1 MNSLILKFI
10 LYAGVVI
17 GIIVLFIMPAL
28 NSAVEEQYELTLA
41 NAKLDALNKEKL
53 EIQSLVQNAQSVESQ
68 DNNNNVYIPVNR
80 AIASYPDIHDII
92 LSFEEIGGISGLE
105 HVTVEPSIH
114 GTTAEGH
121 EGIFLIDVNVQATGD
136 YERLITFLKNLE
148 NAGRVFTIHSISLK
162 NSGDSNTKNTESEES
177 DNALVNPSNV
187 PDVQDQNQE
196 PVIEIT
202 ISGVV
207 YYSQQ

>member
-17 GIIVLFIMPAL
+17 GIIILLIMPAL
-28 NSAVEEQYELTLA
+28 SSAVQEQYELTLA
-41 NAKLDALNKEKL
+41 MAKLDALNKEKM
-53 EIQSLVQNAQSVESQ
+53 EIQSLVQNVQSVEEE
-68 DNNNNVYIPVNR
+68 DNKDDAHLPVNR

-121 EGIFLIDVNVQATGD
+121 EGIYLIDVSVQATGD
-136 YERLITFLKNLE
+136 YERLVTFLKNLE

-162 NSGDSNTKNTESEES
+162 NSSDSTTENEGNEES
-177 DNALVNPSNV
+177 DEVLAGLGDA
-187 PDVQDQNQE
+187 PDTQDQNQE